1 MKAFEIKGF
10 LKKVGVGLALVSFL
24 FVAVGCHG
32 HRGDVK
38 RDRDI
43 LAEHLM
49 DAALYALSEQND
61 KIIATLQHV
70 TDMYPDMA
78 FPIFILAEQYRAKR
92 DYAEAIRCYKRVIE
106 LRPDLVMAY
115 SDLAVTYEGTKDYEN
130 AIYYYKHA
138 LDLTDKPEYLNDIAR
153 LYSEMSEY
161 KKAIEYYE
169 RSLPRSTDKR
179 PVLRLLAKEYLNKG
193 DLERA
198 IYYYDKTLE
207 LSSADTNARYKTG
220 IYKLIVGDRTG
231 GLESL
236 LILVGNSMY
245 TDKIASVLDFIGDA
259 DMKRRFQ
266 DRAKIEE
273 SAKNAGRGGKKGRL
287 LYVPAQG
294 CTSGPVAEFCYFA
307 GSYHSKKGDYDRG
320 IRYYTEAI
328 NRDPNFAC
336 AYNGLAWFY
345 VTVEDL
351 RYRNTSE
358 ALKLA
363 TKAAE
368 FTNYEMGCIVDTLAE
383 AYFQAGDAAK
393 ARELEAKALKL
404 EPYNTTFKRHMEKY
418 KKALQSKT
426 KP

>member
-10 LKKVGVGLALVSFL
+10 LKKVVVGLALFSFL
-24 FVAVGCHG
+24 FVAVGCHW

-92 DYAEAIRCYKRVIE
+92 DYAEAITCYKRVIE

-169 RSLPRSTDKR
+169 RSLPRCTDKR
-179 PVLRLLAKEYLNKG
+179 PVLRLLAKEYANKG

-220 IYKLIVGDRTG
+220 IV
-231 GLESL
+231 
-236 LILVGNSMY
+236 
-245 TDKIASVLDFIGDA
+245 
-259 DMKRRFQ
+259 
-266 DRAKIEE
+266 
-273 SAKNAGRGGKKGRL
+273 
-287 LYVPAQG
+287 
-294 CTSGPVAEFCYFA
+294 
-307 GSYHSKKGDYDRG
+307 
-320 IRYYTEAI
+320 
-328 NRDPNFAC
+328 
-336 AYNGLAWFY
+336 
-345 VTVEDL
+345 VT
-351 RYRNTSE
+351 N
-358 ALKLA
+358 
-363 TKAAE
+363 
-368 FTNYEMGCIVDTLAE
+368 
-383 AYFQAGDAAK
+383 
-393 ARELEAKALKL
+393 
-404 EPYNTTFKRHMEKY
+404 
-418 KKALQSKT
+418 
-426 KP
+426 